1 MNLIL
6 SYQFYGTLQY
16 NCCRKKYK
24 IPAFDDIIFYEMM
37 SCICLS
43 MLNNALRRACRRCS
57 GQHMC
62 GPYAY
67 EEKCGMQLVNR
78 LFNT

>member
-1 MNLIL
+1 MELYSIVVA
-6 SYQFYGTLQY
+6 G
-16 NCCRKKYK
+16 KKTHK
-24 IPAFDDIIFYEMM
+24 IPAFNDIMFYEIM
-37 SCICLS
+37 SCIWLS
-43 MLNNALRRACRRCS
+43 MLNNALRCACRRCS

-67 EEKCGMQLVNR
+67 EEKGGMQLVNR